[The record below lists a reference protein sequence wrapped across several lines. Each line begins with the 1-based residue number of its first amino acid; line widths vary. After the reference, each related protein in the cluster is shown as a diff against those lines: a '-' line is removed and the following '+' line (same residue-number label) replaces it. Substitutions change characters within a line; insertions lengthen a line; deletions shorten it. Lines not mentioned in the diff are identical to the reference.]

1 MIDIRYNA
9 KNEKIKEV
17 FFEMLEH
24 AKGRSPI
31 TIKQFANA
39 IEEFEKFT
47 DYKDFKTFEIK

>member
-1 MIDIRYNA
+1 MSSIKFNS

-24 AKGRSPI
+24 AKGRSKI

-39 IEEFEKFT
+39 IAEFEKFT
-47 DYKDFKTFEIK
+47 NYQDFII